1 MDSSAQAK
9 FRELAHANAYTE
21 SRLCWPLTYVR
32 NASQVLYKLL
42 SSLSVPEE
50 PEPNAVQR
58 VKPGAAALAAL
69 EERGCTMLYR
79 MPQWLYDDDE

>member
-1 MDSSAQAK
+1 M
-9 FRELAHANAYTE
+9 
-21 SRLCWPLTYVR
+21 CP
-32 NASQVLYKLL
+32 QVLYKLL

-50 PEPNAVQR
+50 PEPNCAERVQ
-58 VKPGAAALAAL
+58 PGAAALAAL